1 MQAFRDAVYYLK
13 SSDSQKLIK
22 IRILQLIGRK
32 GIFSLGLFVTSK
44 VESFRGKMS
53 VPEPGNIH
61 FSKLNKSTATNGIWD
76 AYPWLLDKN
85 IIGENWAGAIS
96 AQKIQKKIEILI
108 LRFKLASFPD
118 KKSRP
123 FFRIWWNYILFN
135 QIRLNK

>member
-85 IIGENWAGAIS
+85 IVGENWASAFS
-96 AQKIQKKIEILI
+96 AQKIQKKNCNSDFEI
-108 LRFKLASFPD
+108 
-118 KKSRP
+118 
-123 FFRIWWNYILFN
+123 
-135 QIRLNK
+135 